1 MEDNAGLCINFF
13 FFLACIE
20 IGTSIK
26 RVFKERLKIN
36 NF

>member
-1 MEDNAGLCINFF
+1 MLGFVLIFS